1 MTTACIPED
10 HAGEL
15 RTMKRLRWAAALLPL
30 LILIPVASGC
40 STTHPRRD
48 PTGEVFPTVTGTSLA
63 EQPVTFPDVGRGA
76 PLLLLI
82 GYDQDSQFDLD
93 RWIQGLD
100 TAGAKVRTF
109 ELPTIPGM
117 LPRLVSGSIDGGM
130 RRGIPS
136 EDWPAVVTLY
146 GDASKVTAFTGNED
160 GLPGRIVLLDKEGKV
175 VFFHDRGFSLGALK
189 RLQARLQELH

>member
-1 MTTACIPED
+1 
-10 HAGEL
+10 
-15 RTMKRLRWAAALLPL
+15 MKRLRWSAALLL
-30 LILIPVASGC
+30 LLVLIPLATGC
-40 STTHPRRD
+40 ATTHPRRD
-48 PTGEVFPTVTGTSLA
+48 PTGEVFPTVTGRSLA
-63 EQPVTFPDVGRGA
+63 EQAVTFPDVGRGA

-82 GYDQDSQFDLD
+82 GYDLDSQFDLD

-100 TAGAKVRTF
+100 MAGAEVRTF

-117 LPRLVSGSIDGGM
+117 VPRLVSGSIDGGM

-189 RLQARLQELH
+189 RLQERLRELP